1 MAVLSGGRPLVFEQY
16 VTMQSAPRRR
26 FSLHLHL
33 TTLFVA
39 LLALVGGTLAW
50 LATSR
55 SASIIETAA
64 QDVSLRVVREARNEW
79 RQLLTPAE
87 SAVALLSEQSLLRA
101 GSLED
106 RLPQLRLA
114 VQTLASAPAAA
125 SLYVAYANGDF
136 LLLRNVRSAEEA
148 AVLKAPTGTRYAVQS
163 IERDAERDVGTFVF
177 LDAQQQE
184 IQREIRPDYTRYDAR
199 ERDWYTRAMAQ
210 AGVVR
215 TEPYVFFTN
224 RKQGLTL
231 AQRTAVEG
239 VVVGI
244 DIELDTLSEVLRR
257 QKHTP
262 NTQMVLMDSQRR
274 VLASASASP
283 LPVPLDAQ
291 GKPRLATLADVAL
304 PALSGLA
311 TAPLPSASQ
320 PVAVHT
326 DSGRWQ
332 VVVMPLQDQS
342 AEAVVLA
349 LAVPEDELLAGA
361 RALRNE
367 LLLAIIATLLLA
379 LPAGWWMARQISRP
393 VQQLARHA
401 RAVERFDVSTPVEVH
416 SVVKEV
422 DELARAM
429 QGMKRTIRRFL
440 DISSAVASEENFD
453 RLMPRLLNEMIDAGE
468 AAGGLLFLAD
478 GKGESLALMVA
489 AHLAE
494 TQTVAEPQALPPEA
508 WPPLLRD
515 AVARPEAGAMAGR
528 VTAQELQRV
537 VGAVLPHRRGE
548 ADHDAVAVPLFNRQ
562 HQLVGALLLM
572 DVRRSDQAMLSFVS
586 ALSGTAAV
594 SLETRELIRA
604 QKELFESFIR
614 MIASAIDAK
623 SPYTGGHCA
632 RVPELTK
639 MLARAACEARDGAF
653 ADFSLKPQD
662 WEAVHVGAWL
672 HDCGK
677 MTTPEFVVDKA
688 TKLETLYDRIHEVRM
703 RFEVLKRDAEIR
715 MWKSVVA
722 GEVSSTAHARLM
734 HELAE
739 LDHEFRYVAM
749 CNEGDE
755 FVSPER
761 AARLREIGS
770 RTWMRT
776 LDDRLGISREERQR
790 KARQPAP
797 TLPVAEPLLADKPE
811 HLIPHDTPPLTAP
824 GNRWGFNMTAPEWQY
839 NRGELANLSVP
850 RGTLTPEERFKIN
863 DHIAQTIVMLSQLPF
878 PKHLQQVPEMAGSHH
893 EKMDG
898 TGYPRGLK
906 GSDMSPVARMMA
918 LADVFEALTA
928 VDRPYKEGK
937 KLSEAIRILSFMKRD
952 GHIDPDVFELFL
964 RSGVYRLYAAQF
976 MKPELIDTVDV
987 DSYLVKSNTDFAVL
1001 D

>member
-1 MAVLSGGRPLVFEQY
+1 
-16 VTMQSAPRRR
+16 MQSAPRRR

-39 LLALVGGTLAW
+39 LLTLVGGTLAW

-55 SASIIETAA
+55 SASIIEAAA
-64 QDVSLRVVREARNEW
+64 QDVSVRVVREARSEW
-79 RQLLTPAE
+79 QQLLTPAE
-87 SAVALLSEQSLLRA
+87 FAVAMMAEQPLVRA

-106 RLPQLRLA
+106 RLQHLRLA

-125 SLYVAYANGDF
+125 SIYAAYANGDF
-136 LLLRNVRSAEEA
+136 LLVRNVRSAEEA
-148 AVLKAPTGTRYAVQS
+148 AVLKAPAGTRFAVQS

-177 LDAQQQE
+177 LNAQQQE
-184 IQREIRPDYTRYDAR
+184 LQREIRPDYTRYDAR
-199 ERDWYTRAMAQ
+199 ERDWYTRAKAHS
-210 AGVVR
+210 GVVR

-244 DIELDTLSEVLRR
+244 DIELDTLSDVLRR
-257 QKHTP
+257 QKLTP
-262 NTQMVLMDSQRR
+262 STHMVLMDSQRR
-274 VLASASASP
+274 VLASASEEP
-283 LPVPLDAQ
+283 LLVPLDANGQ
-291 GKPRLATLADVAL
+291 PRLPTLADLAL
-304 PALSGLA
+304 PPLA
-311 TAPLPSASQ
+311 SLAAANSLQHTPPQ
-320 PVAVHT
+320 AVQT
-326 DSGRWQ
+326 DTGRWQ

-342 AEAVVLA
+342 AETVVLA
-349 LAVPEDELLAGA
+349 LAVPEDELLEGA

-393 VQQLARHA
+393 VHQLARHA
-401 RAVERFDVSTPVEVH
+401 RAVERFDVSTPVDVH
-416 SVVKEV
+416 SMVKEV
-422 DELARAM
+422 DDLARAM

-440 DISSAVASEENFD
+440 DISAAVASEENFD

-478 GKGESLALMVA
+478 GQGRTLELVVA

-494 TQTVAEPQALPPEA
+494 TQTVAEPQALSPEA
-508 WPPLLRD
+508 WPQVLRE
-515 AVARPEAGAMAGR
+515 AVAKPETGARAGR
-528 VTAQELQRV
+528 VTAEELRRV
-537 VGAVLPHRRGE
+537 LGEVLPQRRGE

-639 MLARAACEARDGAF
+639 MLARAACEDQDGAF
-653 ADFSLKPQD
+653 ADFQLKPQD

-688 TKLETLYDRIHEVRM
+688 TKLETLYDRIHEIRM

-790 KARQPAP
+790 KATAQPAP

-811 HLIPHDTPPLTAP
+811 HLIAHDTPPVTAP
-824 GNRWGFNMTAPEWQY
+824 GNRWGFTMAAPEWQY

-878 PKHLQQVPEMAGSHH
+878 PKHLQQVPEIAGSHH

-906 GSDMSPVARMMA
+906 GPEMSPVARMMA

-987 DSYLVKSNTDFAVL
+987 ESYLAKSNTDFAVL
-1001 D
+1001 S

>member
-1 MAVLSGGRPLVFEQY
+1 
-16 VTMQSAPRRR
+16 MQSAPRRR

-55 SASIIETAA
+55 SASIIEAAA
-64 QDVSLRVVREARNEW
+64 QDVSVRVVREARSEW
-79 RQLLTPAE
+79 QQLLTPAE
-87 SAVALLSEQSLLRA
+87 FAVAMMAEQPLVRA

-106 RLPQLRLA
+106 RLQHLRLA
-114 VQTLASAPAAA
+114 VQTLASAPAAT

-148 AVLKAPTGTRYAVQS
+148 ASLKAPAGTRFAVQS

-177 LDAQQQE
+177 LNAQQQE
-184 IQREIRPDYTRYDAR
+184 LQRETRPDYTRYDAR
-199 ERDWYTRAMAQ
+199 ERDWYTRAMTHS
-210 AGVVR
+210 GVVR

-244 DIELDTLSEVLRR
+244 DIELDTLSDVLRR
-257 QKHTP
+257 QKLTP

-274 VLASASASP
+274 VLASASATP

-291 GKPRLATLADVAL
+291 GKPRLATLADLAL

-311 TAPLPSASQ
+311 AAPLPRASQ
-320 PVAVHT
+320 PKAVHT
-326 DSGRWQ
+326 DTGRWQ
-332 VVVMPLQDQS
+332 VVVMPLQEQ
-342 AEAVVLA
+342 AEQAVVLA
-349 LAVPEDELLAGA
+349 FAVPEDELLAGA
-361 RALRNE
+361 RTLRNE
-367 LLLAIIATLLLA
+367 LLLAIIATLALA

-401 RAVERFDVSTPVEVH
+401 RAVEQFDVSTPVDVH

-429 QGMKRTIRRFL
+429 QSMKRTIRRFL
-440 DISSAVASEENFD
+440 DISTAVASEENFD

-478 GKGESLALMVA
+478 GQGRTLELVVA

-494 TQTVAEPQALPPEA
+494 TQSVAEPQALSPEA
-508 WPPLLRD
+508 WPQVLRE
-515 AVARPEAGAMAGR
+515 AVAKPETGAQAGR
-528 VTAQELQRV
+528 VTAEELRRV
-537 VGAVLPHRRGE
+537 LGAVLPQRRGD

-639 MLARAACEARDGAF
+639 MLARAACEDQDGAF
-653 ADFSLKPQD
+653 ADFQLKPQD

-688 TKLETLYDRIHEVRM
+688 TKLETLYDRIHEIRM

-722 GEVSSTAHARLM
+722 GEVSSVAHARLM

-790 KARQPAP
+790 KATAHPAP

-811 HLIPHDTPPLTAP
+811 HLIAHDTPPVTAP
-824 GNRWGFNMTAPEWQY
+824 GNRWGFTMAAPEWQY

-878 PKHLQQVPEMAGSHH
+878 PKHLQQVPEIAGSHH

-906 GSDMSPVARMMA
+906 GPEMSPVARMMA

-987 DSYLVKSNTDFAVL
+987 ESYLGKGNRAIALAS
-1001 D
+1001 

>member
-1 MAVLSGGRPLVFEQY
+1 
-16 VTMQSAPRRR
+16 MQTAPQRR
-26 FSLHLHL
+26 FSLHLYL

-55 SASIIETAA
+55 SASIIEAAA
-64 QDVSLRVVREARNEW
+64 QDVSVRVVREARSEW
-79 RQLLTPAE
+79 QQLLTPAE
-87 SAVALLSEQSLLRA
+87 SAVAMMAEQPLVRA

-106 RLPQLRLA
+106 RLQHLRLA

-136 LLLRNVRSAEEA
+136 LLVRNVRSAEEA
-148 AVLKAPTGTRYAVQS
+148 AVLKAPAGTRYAVQS

-199 ERDWYTRAMAQ
+199 ERDWYTRAVAQ

-231 AQRTAVEG
+231 AQRTAVQG

-257 QKHTP
+257 QKLTP

-274 VLASASASP
+274 VLASASSSTLP
-283 LPVPLDAQ
+283 LPVDAQ
-291 GKPRLATLADVAL
+291 GKPRLATLADLPL
-304 PALSGLA
+304 PALSSLA
-311 TAPLPSASQ
+311 AAPLPSVSQ
-320 PVAVHT
+320 PQSVQT
-326 DSGRWQ
+326 DTGRWQ
-332 VVVMPLQDQS
+332 VVVMPLQEQ
-342 AEAVVLA
+342 AAQAVMLA

-367 LLLAIIATLLLA
+367 LLLAILATLAVA

-393 VQQLARHA
+393 VHQLARHA
-401 RAVERFDVSTPVEVH
+401 RAVERFDVSTPVDVH
-416 SVVKEV
+416 SMVKEV
-422 DELARAM
+422 DDLARAM

-440 DISSAVASEENFD
+440 DISAAVASEENFD

-478 GKGESLALMVA
+478 GQGRTLELVVA

-494 TQTVAEPQALPPEA
+494 TQTVAEPRALAPEA
-508 WPPLLRD
+508 WPQVLRL
-515 AVARPEAGAMAGR
+515 AVASPEAGALAGR
-528 VTAQELQRV
+528 VTADELQRV
-537 VGAVLPHRRGE
+537 LGTLLPQRRGE

-562 HQLVGALLLM
+562 HQLVGALLLL

-639 MLARAACEARDGAF
+639 MLARAACEAQDGAF
-653 ADFSLKPQD
+653 ADFQLKPQD

-688 TKLETLYDRIHEVRM
+688 TKLETLYDRIHEIRM

-790 KARQPAP
+790 KATAQPAP

-811 HLIPHDTPPLTAP
+811 HLIPHDTPPVTAP

-898 TGYPRGLK
+898 KGYPRGLK
-906 GSDMSPVARMMA
+906 GPEMSPVARMMA

-976 MKPELIDTVDV
+976 MKPELIDAVDV
-987 DSYLVKSNTDFAVL
+987 DSYLVKSNTDFAEMS
-1001 D
+1001 